1 LPRIRSLDMVCLTLE
16 IESYVKEVRALV
28 AVLFR
33 F

>member
-1 LPRIRSLDMVCLTLE
+1 MVCFTLE

-28 AVLFR
+28 SVLFR